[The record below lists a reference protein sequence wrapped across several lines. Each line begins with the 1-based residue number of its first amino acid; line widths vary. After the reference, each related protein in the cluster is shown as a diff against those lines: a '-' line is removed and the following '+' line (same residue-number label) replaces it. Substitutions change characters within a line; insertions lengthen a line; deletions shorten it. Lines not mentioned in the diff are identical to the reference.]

1 MRKFILAITFI
12 IASASIGASY
22 VSAQEQDSKFKPRSR
37 VVADSI
43 RSKGTRFGKKVADGT
58 EVVIDSVGAKA
69 PRWGRKIADGT
80 AVVVDSVGSKGER
93 FGRKT
98 KQVADT
104 VGRRSKRAWKVMR
117 GKE

>member
-1 MRKFILAITFI
+1 MRKFILAIAFI

-22 VSAQEQDSKFKPRSR
+22 VSAQEQDSKFKTRSR

-43 RSKGTRFGKKVADGT
+43 RSKG
-58 EVVIDSVGAKA
+58 
-69 PRWGRKIADGT
+69 PRWGKKIANGT

-104 VGRRSKRAWKVMR
+104 VGRRSKKAWKVMR

>member
-22 VSAQEQDSKFKPRSR
+22 VSAQEQDSKFKTRSR

-80 AVVVDSVGSKGER
+80 AVVVDSVGSKG

-104 VGRRSKRAWKVMR
+104 VGRRSKKAWKVMR

>member
-12 IASASIGASY
+12 IASASIGTSY
-22 VSAQEQDSKFKPRSR
+22 VSAQEQDSKFKTRSR